1 MTTLITPE
9 GRRAVLV
16 QLSDIHFKDNA
27 RNAVLTRTEAIV
39 AAVGSCAFGPDKD
52 LVIVLSGDLAFKG
65 SEAEFGIAGAFLDDL
80 RGRFEASGEYG
91 QVQWVVV
98 PGNHDCVLPPED
110 QDAARLTLADQV
122 IAKQDYRESMLEG
135 CLKAQ
140 DNYFAFVSRHFGLS
154 FDTVQDK
161 LYRFQ
166 VLDLGGHQLGFH
178 LFNTAWLSRRR
189 EKPGQLAVPVDEL
202 NVRGNGCD
210 IAVGVLHHPDNW
222 LDPHANRRAVR
233 ARLEKVADVVFTGHE
248 HEAAEYQK
256 QSRSNLITY
265 FEGGV
270 LQDSDNP
277 RHSGFNVLV
286 LDLGEKTYQSYAF
299 TLRDDRYVA
308 QDHNPPVVPLKE
320 KSVKGEQDFVFRPEF
335 RASLAK
341 GGVAL
346 ADGLAQELRLG
357 DYYVYPDLQEN
368 QHEDAEQLEVM
379 ERQGVPKSVTNDLGV
394 VRGENLVDM
403 LAASEKVMITGD
415 RRSGKSALAV
425 TALQDLSERGY
436 VPLLLNGAQLRS
448 EKPQR
453 LHTLLKDAYD
463 EMYSRPAFQLYLQ
476 EPKATRLLVVDD
488 FDATPLGHAHLK
500 KALDHLH
507 GIFGKVL
514 LVGQAGVTLTL
525 PLEDGEQ
532 DHPLTDYRRYEI
544 RTFGK
549 TLSLRLIRNYLGASQ
564 RHAPG
569 LSEPE
574 FVRQVDDMQK
584 AVSMVLRNNFLPAY
598 PIFILLV
605 LQHRQVQPNQGVT
618 HASYGYLLEVVIKY
632 NIAQAF
638 QSPERYD
645 TAKQFLSEL
654 AMHMYRIG
662 RHELKERE
670 FFEIL
675 DRYKSDYD
683 NNIREDRFTQDL
695 LESLILEK
703 SDDVYR
709 FRFLFQYFYFA
720 ATYLADTLEDPGSQ
734 TVVTNLSG
742 HLEIK
747 ENSEIMVFL
756 GHLSRSPLI
765 LQLVLDVARR
775 TLGSFTPANFGE
787 DIESLEAS
795 IDQVPAAVR
804 GAFDAMKNREQLARQ
819 EDEFEPVAVSTR
831 RHRLDRAEV
840 ESEVGVAFRV
850 LDVLGQIL
858 RSRAGS
864 LRAQQKEEIV
874 EAAYN
879 LGRRG
884 MTSVLELLQ
893 QFIDYLR
900 SEQFRLDFQEN
911 VEDITHEELN
921 ELVRRA
927 TAALSKAAQMVA
939 LVFIKQVSTAVGS
952 EMIGNTYDILKQK
965 HGNLVVDLLHLS
977 IKLDLYQTGF
987 PFADLKVLADDTTE
1001 SKYGRSVLQLL
1012 VLAHLR
1018 LFHRDRPVVQQALS
1032 TVGLKQVEERAT
1044 LVKR

>member
-1 MTTLITPE
+1 MTTPTIPE

-16 QLSDIHFKDNA
+16 QLSDIHLKDDA
-27 RNAVLTRTEAIV
+27 RNAVITRTEAIV
-39 AAVGSCAFGPDKD
+39 AAVSSCAFGPDKD
-52 LVIVLSGDLAFKG
+52 LVVVLSGDLAFKG
-65 SEAEFGIAGAFLDDL
+65 SEAEFGIASAFLEDL
-80 RGRFEASGEYG
+80 RRRFEASGEYG

-98 PGNHDCVLPPED
+98 PGNHDCVLPSED
-110 QDAARLTLADQV
+110 EDAARLTLANQV
-122 IAKQDYRESMLEG
+122 IAKQDYRESMLKG

-140 DNYFAFVSRHFGLS
+140 DNYFAFVAQHFGLS

-166 VLDLGGHQLGFH
+166 VLDLGGHKLGFH
-178 LFNTAWLSRRR
+178 LFNTAWLSRRH

-202 NVRGNGCD
+202 SIRSNGCD

-222 LDPHANRRAVR
+222 LDPHVNRRAVR
-233 ARLEKVADVVFTGHE
+233 TRLEKVADVVFTGHE
-248 HEAAEYQK
+248 HETAEYQK
-256 QSRSNLITY
+256 QSRSSLITY

-270 LQDSDNP
+270 LQDSNNV
-277 RHSGFNVLV
+277 RNSGFNVLV

-299 TLRDDRYVA
+299 TLQDDRYVT
-308 QDHNPPVVPLKE
+308 QEHNPPMVSLKE

-335 RASLAK
+335 RAVLAK

-346 ADGLAQELRLG
+346 VDGLAQELQLG
-357 DYYVYPDLQEN
+357 DYYIYPDLQEN
-368 QHEDAEQLEVM
+368 QHEDADQLEVM
-379 ERQGVPKSVTNDLGV
+379 ERRGV
-394 VRGENLVDM
+394 VRAEKLVDM

-425 TALQDLSERGY
+425 TALQDLAERGY
-436 VPLLLNGAQLRS
+436 VPMLLNGTQLRS
-448 EKPQR
+448 EKPLR
-453 LHTLLKDAYD
+453 LHDLLKDAYD
-463 EMYSRPAFQLYLQ
+463 AMYSRPAFQLYLQ

-488 FDATPLGHAHLK
+488 FDTTPLGHAQLR

-507 GIFGKVL
+507 GMFGKVL

-532 DHPLTDYRRYEI
+532 EHPLTDYRRFEI

-549 TLSLRLIRNYLGASQ
+549 TLSLHLIRNYLGASQ
-564 RHAPG
+564 RHTPG
-569 LSEPE
+569 LSESE

-584 AVSMVLRNNFLPAY
+584 AVSIVLRNNFLPAY

-654 AMHMYRIG
+654 AMHMYRVG
-662 RHELKERE
+662 RHELTERE
-670 FFEIL
+670 FFDVL
-675 DRYKSDYD
+675 GCYKSDYAS
-683 NNIREDRFTQDL
+683 NIREDRFTQDL

-720 ATYLADTLEDPGSQ
+720 ATYLAETLEDPGSQ
-734 TVVTNLSG
+734 AVVTTLSG
-742 HLEIK
+742 QLEVK

-765 LQLVLDVARR
+765 LQLMLDVARR
-775 TLGSFTPANFGE
+775 TLGSFTPASFGK
-787 DIESLEAS
+787 DIERLEES
-795 IDQVPAAVR
+795 IDKVPAAVR
-804 GAFDAMKNREQLARQ
+804 GAFDAMKNREQLASQ
-819 EDEFEPVAVSTR
+819 QDKFEPVRVSTQR
-831 RHRLDRAEV
+831 YKLDRAEV
-840 ESEVGVAFRV
+840 ESEIGVAFRV

-864 LRAQQKEEIV
+864 LRAHQKEEIV

-900 SEQFRLDFQEN
+900 SKQFRLDFQEH
-911 VEDITHEELN
+911 VDDITHEELN
-921 ELVRRA
+921 DLVRIS
-927 TAALSKAAQMVA
+927 TAVLSKTAQIVA
-939 LVFIKQVSTAVGS
+939 LMFIKQVSTAVGS
-952 EMIGNTYDILKQK
+952 EMIGHTYDALKQK
-965 HGNLVVDLLHLS
+965 HSNLVVDLLHLS

-987 PFADLKVLADDTTE
+987 PFADLNALADDTKD

-1018 LFHRDRPVVQQALS
+1018 LFQRDRPVVQQALS
-1032 TVGLKQVEERAT
+1032 TVGLKQVEERTT